1 MTRRY
6 PADDLAG
13 KIRTRFPDAVADT
26 APTELY
32 LERDRLRDVCEFLRD
47 DEALD
52 FRALVALNAVD
63 YVDYFEVVYRLVSY
77 RHNHATVLKVRVYER
92 DEPSVPSVTSVWKGA
107 ELQEREVY
115 DLMGVGFD
123 GHPNLK
129 RVFLWEGF
137 EGHPLR
143 RDFLLQRP

>member
-26 APTELY
+26 APAELY

-77 RHNHATVLKVRVYER
+77 RHNHATVLKIRVYER

>member
-13 KIRTRFPDAVADT
+13 KIRTRFPDAVAGT

-129 RVFLWEGF
+129 RIFLWEGF
-137 EGHPLR
+137 EGYPLR

>member
-6 PADDLAG
+6 PADDLAS

-26 APTELY
+26 APGELY

-115 DLMGVGFD
+115 DLMGVAFD

>member
-115 DLMGVGFD
+115 DLMGVAFD

>member
-1 MTRRY
+1 MTRCY

-26 APTELY
+26 TPTELY
-32 LERDRLRDVCEFLRD
+32 LESDRLRDVCEFLRD

>member
-26 APTELY
+26 APAELY

-115 DLMGVGFD
+115 DLMGVGFE

>member
-26 APTELY
+26 APAELY

-52 FRALVALNAVD
+52 FRALIALNAVD
-63 YVDYFEVVYRLVSY
+63 YIDYFEVVYRLVSY
-77 RHNHATVLKVRVYER
+77 RHNHATVLKIRVYER

>member
-26 APTELY
+26 APAELY

-115 DLMGVGFD
+115 DLMGVGFE

-129 RVFLWEGF
+129 RIFLWEGF